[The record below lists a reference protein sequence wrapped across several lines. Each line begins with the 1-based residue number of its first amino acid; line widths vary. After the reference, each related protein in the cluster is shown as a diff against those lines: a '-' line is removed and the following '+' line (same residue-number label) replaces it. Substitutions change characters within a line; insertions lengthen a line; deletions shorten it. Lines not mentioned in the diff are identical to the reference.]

1 MTTTP
6 AQPHEIETW
15 LGDDHDLTPDQVE
28 TLRAAADTIAARYPD
43 PDDQAERKAALA
55 TARRIV
61 TEDPA
66 LVVAELADARRRA
79 REALALSTAGL
90 WQAAV
95 MTVDVGV
102 RGRKHSDSE
111 NAFAVRAGVDRKTVR
126 TWLGK

>member
-1 MTTTP
+1 MTT
-6 AQPHEIETW
+6 QQHEIEAW
-15 LGDDHDLTPDQVE
+15 LGDDHGLTPGQVE
-28 TLRAAADTIAARYPD
+28 ALREASDVIAARYPD
-43 PDDQAERKAALA
+43 PDDRAEREAAL
-55 TARRIV
+55 TVARRIL

-66 LVVAELADARRRA
+66 LVVAELADARRKA
-79 REALALSTAGL
+79 RETLARVTAGL